1 MSKRSDI
8 DFIMESVHRRSSRLK
23 KTEKQSISAHRLTES
38 QERNVERYDVTK
50 QPGHLLRKALQHH
63 LAIFQRLSPEP
74 SVTGPQF
81 ALLCA
86 LRDHGP
92 CSLTEIGRVIVMDP
106 ATTRGIAVRLRH
118 RGFISLSPDVT
129 DRRQVIVAL
138 EQAGARILRRMI
150 PAAIEVSAA
159 TVENL
164 NAAEQIA
171 LQFLLEKMVSSK
183 NDGKRTAPGHEVNGN
198 ITGRQGHSPKE

>member
-8 DFIMESVHRRSSRLK
+8 DLIMESAYRHSARSMK
-23 KTEKQSISAHRLTES
+23 IEKGSISADRLGES
-38 QERNVERYDVTK
+38 QEQNIESYDVTK
-50 QPGHLLRKALQHH
+50 QPGHLLRRALQHH
-63 LAIFQRLSPEP
+63 LAIFQQLSPEP

-106 ATTRGIAVRLRH
+106 ATTRGIVERLRD
-118 RGFISLSPDVT
+118 RSFISFSRDLK

-138 EQAGARILRRMI
+138 EPPGARILRRMI

-159 TVENL
+159 TVQNL

-171 LQFLLEKMVSSK
+171 LRFLLEKMVSSK
-183 NDGKRTAPGHEVNGN
+183 NDTEKTAPDYEVNGVV
-198 ITGRQGHSPKE
+198 TGR

>member
-8 DFIMESVHRRSSRLK
+8 DFIMESAYRHSSRSK
-23 KTEKQSISAHRLTES
+23 KVEKQSIPADRSNES
-38 QERNVERYDVTK
+38 QEQSVDGYDVTK
-50 QPGHLLRKALQHH
+50 QPGHLLRKALQYH

-106 ATTRGIAVRLRH
+106 ATTRGIVERLRE
-118 RGFISLSPDVT
+118 RGFLSISRDNK
-129 DRRQVIVAL
+129 DRRQVIVAI
-138 EQAGARILRRMI
+138 EPAGARVLRRMI
-150 PAAIEVSAA
+150 PAAIEVSAT
-159 TVENL
+159 TVQNL
-164 NAAEQIA
+164 NAGEQIA
-171 LQFLLEKMVSSK
+171 LQFLLEKMVSAK
-183 NDGKRTAPGHEVNGN
+183 NDTE
-198 ITGRQGHSPKE
+198 